1 MYDVAEVCLA
11 LQENRLEIVAELSEA
26 IGVCEVPRLRAI
38 IARAEGFGL
47 DHADDL
53 SLLQDAV
60 STMQREL
67 WPQARAGLQQA
78 VDKREIAL
86 LREAL
91 AEAETV
97 GLAQEELEPAR
108 RTLRE
113 EERKVV
119 AREGLVEPLRLKDVN
134 LMAAAVAEGEHAG
147 LEEEEL
153 AEIRAALALEKAK
166 ADARLALQRAT
177 KSRQVQQLQAALQEA
192 ESCHLEGAEVYEA
205 KRTLVD
211 EQTKIAARSTVDK
224 AVQSRDVTELKAAL
238 KQGLASGLEEGEL
251 QREEIKLEAQATLEN
266 ALKSRDIEELQT
278 AIRQAQ
284 AASLDAAQLRPAR
297 GALEEEQKKVQAKS
311 GLEKAIK
318 RREMK
323 ALRKA
328 LAEGEA
334 VGLGREAEEM
344 RIALETLAFE
354 EAKAAAKEQL
364 AHALNVLSYD
374 TIDTLRAA
382 IDSAVAAG
390 LDSVLVDPAKAKLAT
405 LERQISA
412 KRELEDALASG
423 GLSDLAAA
431 ISRAEGAGL
440 ASADEHLTS
449 ARQTHAAEKRRVKA
463 RQGLFDAIQ
472 TRNIEHLHKAIEEG
486 RASGIPEEEV
496 QEASDILSEEVRK
509 AHAHDALHGATW
521 SRSIL
526 DLRAAILEAED
537 AGVDEEELMEV
548 RQLLGLEERRAD
560 ARAALDAA
568 TQGREVEALEEAL
581 EEAEACGLTPK
592 ETEVARQV
600 LAEENRKLAAL
611 EGLHKATASRAA
623 ELLSAAIA
631 EAEAAGLEAPELDDA
646 RSALVHEQQQIGGLR
661 DALAEAIN
669 LGLPSEELAAAQ
681 MALRQEERK
690 EAAKDALA
698 EAMMKP
704 EIGTLEMAL
713 QEALQAGL
721 PEADC
726 LPAQAALEDAKH
738 LAEVRGALDLAM
750 RSRDAR
756 RLSEALL
763 AAEQCGLAPEELAAG
778 EAVLKEAR
786 LRESR
791 AALQKAV
798 ATQDVS
804 TLFHAVAE
812 GEAAGLDPEDLD
824 SAKAALQ
831 EKVRKAT
838 EDGEELLFGSRA
850 SLLPAAGDLAFE
862 VARQS
867 LSAKGFG
874 GFDWK
879 VREHLAFGT
888 VAVGQELAATL
899 ERAWF
904 AKKMNILEELCQNLQ
919 SCLVTSNGKA
929 SKSQALDKTILLKLG
944 RDIKSRINPQ
954 TDETWMNFPIA
965 LATML
970 LYTQQDVDTDRTF
983 LFLDCPSS
991 AVGPQLFAE
1000 RKEAYDTYRSRRG
1013 PGRNPM
1019 LAAQVGRVA
1028 TAVLHSALSAGMRQ
1042 GADPVVELPLRQWV
1056 KSACL
1061 LSVCR
1066 QTFEEPRVL
1075 TRMLM
1080 NLSDRGIQELRKKQ
1094 KDDVIVCPQILST
1107 SANPTYVDKY
1117 LFHGAANLEQHVILT
1132 IRNVTECLDL
1142 AALSQYPEE
1151 QEVLLPLLSVLR
1163 VEEVSAV
1170 PGQAL
1175 RVSCQF
1181 QGSMMS
1187 SRLRAACLSDLAMAS
1202 YDLLQGIRPL
1212 PEKTVDLT
1220 ISTQRPSDIEPHQY
1234 TAKVFQSLVT
1244 IFEAID
1250 RRGAWMISR
1259 ADYSW
1264 AQEVLARSFGV
1275 KRVLRKL
1282 TAYFAKSSIDLT
1294 LHRFFLLA
1302 MPGAT
1307 DYQLERAYRWT
1318 ARFLRKQ
1325 HRAEAVAESPAGSP
1339 VTPQLDL
1346 EAGSPTTAD
1355 RSAW

>member
-1 MYDVAEVCLA
+1 
-11 LQENRLEIVAELSEA
+11 
-26 IGVCEVPRLRAI
+26 
-38 IARAEGFGL
+38 AR
-47 DHADDL
+47 
-53 SLLQDAV
+53 
-60 STMQREL
+60 M
-67 WPQARAGLQQA
+67 
-78 VDKREIAL
+78 I
-86 LREAL
+86 
-91 AEAETV
+91 
-97 GLAQEELEPAR
+97 
-108 RTLRE
+108 
-113 EERKVV
+113 
-119 AREGLVEPLRLKDVN
+119 
-134 LMAAAVAEGEHAG
+134 
-147 LEEEEL
+147 
-153 AEIRAALALEKAK
+153 
-166 ADARLALQRAT
+166 
-177 KSRQVQQLQAALQEA
+177 
-192 ESCHLEGAEVYEA
+192 
-205 KRTLVD
+205 
-211 EQTKIAARSTVDK
+211 
-224 AVQSRDVTELKAAL
+224 L
-238 KQGLASGLEEGEL
+238 KQ
-251 QREEIKLEAQATLEN
+251 EEIKLEAQATLEK

-334 VGLGREAEEM
+334 VGLGQEAEEM
-344 RIALETLAFE
+344 RIALETLAVE

-374 TIDTLRAA
+374 TIDTLRVA

-405 LERQISA
+405 LERQIA
-412 KRELEDALASG
+412 ARRELADALASG

-472 TRNIEHLHKAIEEG
+472 TRSIEHLHKAIEEG

-509 AHAHDALHGATW
+509 AHAHDALHRATW

-560 ARAALDAA
+560 ARAALEAA
-568 TQGREVEALEEAL
+568 TQGREIEALEEAL

-611 EGLHKATASRAA
+611 EGLQKATASREA
-623 ELLSAAIA
+623 EALSAAIA
-631 EAEAAGLEAPELDDA
+631 EAEASGLEAPELDDA
-646 RSALVHEQQQIGGLR
+646 RSALAHEQQQITGLR
-661 DALAEAIN
+661 DALAQAIN
-669 LGLPSEELAAAQ
+669 LGLPCEELVAAQ
-681 MALRQEERK
+681 TALRQEERK

-698 EAMMKP
+698 EAMTKP
-704 EIGTLEMAL
+704 EIGTLELAL

-726 LPAQAALEDAKH
+726 LPAQAALADAKH

-756 RLSEALL
+756 RLSEVLL

-824 SAKAALQ
+824 SAKAALH

-850 SLLPAAGDLAFE
+850 ALLPPAADLAFE

-888 VAVGQELAATL
+888 VAVGQELAAAL

-929 SKSQALDKTILLKLG
+929 SKPQALDKTILLKLG
-944 RDIKSRINPQ
+944 HDIKSRINPQ
-954 TDETWMNFPIA
+954 TDVTWMNFPIA

-1000 RKEAYDTYRSRRG
+1000 RKEAYDSYRSRRG
-1013 PGRNPM
+1013 PARNPM
-1019 LAAQVGRVA
+1019 LATQVGRVA

-1107 SANPTYVDKY
+1107 SANPAYVDKY

-1163 VEEVSAV
+1163 VEEVSAI

-1212 PEKTVDLT
+1212 PEKTLDLT
-1220 ISTQRPSDIEPHQY
+1220 ISSQRPSDIEPHQY

-1282 TAYFAKSSIDLT
+1282 TTYFAKSSIDLT

-1325 HRAEAVAESPAGSP
+1325 HRGEASTESPAGSP

-1346 EAGSPTTAD
+1346 EAGSPTTPE